1 MIHII
6 ADTTCSI
13 PVPDAQKRGLTLLPQ
28 MIIFG
33 ENTYRDDN
41 EITTEEFLRKL
52 KSSPTLPKTAA
63 PPPALYNPIF
73 QECAS
78 SGDTAI
84 VITPSAELSG
94 TFRSASIAAQDFP
107 HADIRIIDSRTI
119 GSGLGMLVM
128 RALEWSQSN
137 LSADEVVVK
146 VEEMRHRERVYFFV
160 DTLEYLYKG
169 GRIGAAKMLFGSLL
183 QMKPILTLQN
193 GITFPM
199 ENQRTRKRALQHI
212 RELVKSEFP
221 TDDSA
226 YISIMEGDAAQEAS
240 LLVEEIK
247 GDLGINHIP
256 VFRLPPAIITHAGPG
271 CLAVSFFAKT
281 PKTYPQLNQT
291 E

>member
-28 MIIFG
+28 MIILVK
-33 ENTYRDDN
+33 NTYRDDN

-128 RALEWSQSN
+128 RHWNGADPISAPMRWWQKWKKCATVNECTS
-137 LSADEVVVK
+137 LSIPWNIC
-146 VEEMRHRERVYFFV
+146 
-160 DTLEYLYKG
+160 T
-169 GRIGAAKMLFGSLL
+169 
-183 QMKPILTLQN
+183 
-193 GITFPM
+193 
-199 ENQRTRKRALQHI
+199 
-212 RELVKSEFP
+212 
-221 TDDSA
+221 
-226 YISIMEGDAAQEAS
+226 
-240 LLVEEIK
+240 K
-247 GDLGINHIP
+247 GDRS
-256 VFRLPPAIITHAGPG
+256 VQRKC
-271 CLAVSFFAKT
+271 CLAVFSK
-281 PKTYPQLNQT
+281 
-291 E
+291 

>member
-1 MIHII
+1 
-6 ADTTCSI
+6 
-13 PVPDAQKRGLTLLPQ
+13 

-183 QMKPILTLQN
+183 QVKPILT
-193 GITFPM
+193 
-199 ENQRTRKRALQHI
+199 
-212 RELVKSEFP
+212 
-221 TDDSA
+221 
-226 YISIMEGDAAQEAS
+226 
-240 LLVEEIK
+240 
-247 GDLGINHIP
+247 
-256 VFRLPPAIITHAGPG
+256 
-271 CLAVSFFAKT
+271 
-281 PKTYPQLNQT
+281 
-291 E
+291 